1 MEKFLE
7 ALDEVKESFGSKIE
21 EVYRNLALKKLLL
34 EEIKKK
40 TQVIS
45 VKRIVSVPYNI
56 IWDTKYREELETVT
70 ILVWKNFEDKVISIE
85 HNLNSQKMERLAQV
99 WIIEISYTTKN
110 GEKVLEK
117 KGYEKPLVRV
127 KFFPPSLA
135 LEGHCIMQTFGDRK
149 IDKEK
154 KLIQEL
160 FGEVLVIQEE
170 EAESAEIEKIKKKED
185 IEELEGEEK
194 FPWFLQFLG
203 DDRKIFRY
211 KIL

>member
-70 ILVWKNFEDKVISIE
+70 ILVWKKFEDKVISIE

-99 WIIEISYTTKN
+99 WIIEISYTTN
-110 GEKVLEK
+110 GEKVLEE
-117 KGYEKPLVRV
+117 KGHEKPLVRV

-160 FGEVLVIQEE
+160 FREVLVIQGEE
-170 EAESAEIEKIKKKED
+170 TESAEIEKIKKKED

>member
-110 GEKVLEK
+110 GEKVLKEE
-117 KGYEKPLVRV
+117 EKPIVRV